1 MDAEAK
7 KKNALAY
14 FVDELLARAKARIVK
29 IIVFGSFA
37 KGTARPESDVDV
49 LVVFH
54 GDEKELIDLVSE
66 LSFDAALLYGE
77 SIEPF
82 LMSLYEFR
90 AKKHSFFITEVVES
104 GQELYEMGDEAYVL
118 EAQGYVDLAD
128 EFLTYARDAVERN
141 ELRPALDE
149 GYNAVELLLKA
160 LILAKGKSLAS
171 SHGGIVQ
178 QFGQLYVVEGELE
191 KEIGKRVRRALTLR
205 NKARYD
211 PHADL
216 KEEDARAIL
225 ELGAQLIGVIGAIL
239 TAGR

>member
-7 KKNALAY
+7 KKDALAY
-14 FVDELLARAKARIVK
+14 FVDALLARAKARIVK
-29 IIVFGSFA
+29 LIVFGSFA
-37 KGTARPESDVDV
+37 KATARPESDVDV

-54 GDEKELIDLVSE
+54 GAEKEPIDLVSE

-118 EAQGYVDLAD
+118 EAQGYV
-128 EFLTYARDAVERN
+128 
-141 ELRPALDE
+141 
-149 GYNAVELLLKA
+149 
-160 LILAKGKSLAS
+160 
-171 SHGGIVQ
+171 
-178 QFGQLYVVEGELE
+178 
-191 KEIGKRVRRALTLR
+191 
-205 NKARYD
+205 
-211 PHADL
+211 
-216 KEEDARAIL
+216 
-225 ELGAQLIGVIGAIL
+225 GAQLIGVIGAIL

>member
-1 MDAEAK
+1 
-7 KKNALAY
+7 
-14 FVDELLARAKARIVK
+14 
-29 IIVFGSFA
+29 
-37 KGTARPESDVDV
+37 
-49 LVVFH
+49 
-54 GDEKELIDLVSE
+54 
-66 LSFDAALLYGE
+66 
-77 SIEPF
+77 
-82 LMSLYEFR
+82 
-90 AKKHSFFITEVVES
+90 
-104 GQELYEMGDEAYVL
+104 MGDEAYVL